1 MGMIASETSLSQSGG
16 RRIPAAFMRYANQD
30 SQASSAKHR
39 PIDMHG
45 LHRCSRLRG
54 NIRFRNPRSSG
65 MNDAHSMAS
74 SLVAH
79 WRPKPI
85 LEVHEARTIEHEFFR
100 LTFPGPYLVAVTFY
114 RVEERPDLM
123 RVRSTNW
130 RTQDEPNGI
139 FRIEDCREFYRRL
152 RRAGFE

>member
-1 MGMIASETSLSQSGG
+1 VGGDWPLRLSLGEFEAAVERPVLADSEVHPWQYSL
-16 RRIPAAFMRYANQD
+16 RKP
-30 SQASSAKHR
+30 H
-39 PIDMHG
+39 
-45 LHRCSRLRG
+45 C
-54 NIRFRNPRSSG
+54 SG

-85 LEVHEARTIEHEFFR
+85 LEVHEVRTIEHEFFR

-114 RVEERPDLM
+114 RVDGRPDLM
-123 RVRSTNW
+123 RVRSSNW

-152 RRAGFE
+152 RRAGFA

>member
-1 MGMIASETSLSQSGG
+1 
-16 RRIPAAFMRYANQD
+16 
-30 SQASSAKHR
+30 
-39 PIDMHG
+39 
-45 LHRCSRLRG
+45 
-54 NIRFRNPRSSG
+54 
-65 MNDAHSMAS
+65 MNDAHAMAS

-130 RTQDEPNGI
+130 RTQDEPTGI

>member
-1 MGMIASETSLSQSGG
+1 MMAG
-16 RRIPAAFMRYANQD
+16 D
-30 SQASSAKHR
+30 SKLAQKT
-39 PIDMHG
+39 P
-45 LHRCSRLRG
+45 RG
-54 NIRFRNPRSSG
+54 NIRFRKPRCSG
-65 MNDAHSMAS
+65 MNDAHLKAS

-79 WRPKPI
+79 WRPKSI
-85 LEVHEARTIEHEFFR
+85 LEIHEARTIEHEFFR

-114 RVEERPDLM
+114 RVDGRPDLM

-152 RRAGFE
+152 RKAGFSRDRASGI

>member
-1 MGMIASETSLSQSGG
+1 
-16 RRIPAAFMRYANQD
+16 MRQLEQCAV
-30 SQASSAKHR
+30 
-39 PIDMHG
+39 G

-54 NIRFRNPRSSG
+54 NIRFRKPRSAG
-65 MNDAHSMAS
+65 MNEAHSMAS

-114 RVEERPDLM
+114 RVEGRPDLM

-130 RTQDEPNGI
+130 RMQDEPNGI
-139 FRIEDCREFYRRL
+139 FRIEDCREFYRQL
-152 RRAGFE
+152 RMAGFE

>member
-1 MGMIASETSLSQSGG
+1 MDE
-16 RRIPAAFMRYANQD
+16 
-30 SQASSAKHR
+30 
-39 PIDMHG
+39 
-45 LHRCSRLRG
+45 
-54 NIRFRNPRSSG
+54 
-65 MNDAHSMAS
+65 AHSMAS

-114 RVEERPDLM
+114 RVDGRPDLM

-152 RRAGFE
+152 RRSGFG

>member
-1 MGMIASETSLSQSGG
+1 
-16 RRIPAAFMRYANQD
+16 
-30 SQASSAKHR
+30 
-39 PIDMHG
+39 
-45 LHRCSRLRG
+45 
-54 NIRFRNPRSSG
+54 

-74 SLVAH
+74 SLVAR

-114 RVEERPDLM
+114 RVEGRADLM

-130 RTQDEPNGI
+130 RAQDEPNGI

-152 RRAGFE
+152 RRAGFA